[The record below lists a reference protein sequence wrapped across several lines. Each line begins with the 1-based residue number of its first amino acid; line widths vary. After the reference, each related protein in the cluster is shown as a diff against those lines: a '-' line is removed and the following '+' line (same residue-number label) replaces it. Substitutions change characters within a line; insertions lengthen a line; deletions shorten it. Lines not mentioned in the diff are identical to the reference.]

1 MSVYN
6 KQSKAS
12 TQPRLGVVFPLG
24 AEYMHSGHCEMLWI
38 KVFYNKYKLNTEVT
52 PTTDTLG
59 RLATMENVST
69 EYHQYRQR
77 Q

>member
-38 KVFYNKYKLNTEVT
+38 KVFYNKYKLNYKKR
-52 PTTDTLG
+52 LG
-59 RLATMENVST
+59 AST
-69 EYHQYRQR
+69 RALIEAVK
-77 Q
+77 